1 MVCICARL
9 VTNWLQKI
17 IAKITVNY
25 FGKED
30 IPVSLNNQ
38 LREKYKSFPDYGR
51 ETDQMLLES
60 KCRSDVEEY
69 IKKMFSGN
77 QRPIVQTLLNTIRD
91 KEAKLYWTDS
101 MDRDY
106 EQLLKMDIYTMVE
119 FINWMHIKVKYARFK
134 IHYQEKH
141 ENDGLSMEEFK
152 EQYKDYED
160 W

>member
-1 MVCICARL
+1 MFINDR
-9 VTNWLQKI
+9 I
-17 IAKITVNY
+17 IAKLTVDY
-25 FGKED
+25 FGKEN

-101 MDRDY
+101 TDRDY
-106 EQLLKMDIYTMVE
+106 EQLFKMDIYTMEE
-119 FINWMHIKVKYARFK
+119 FIDWMHIKGKYTCFK
-134 IHYQEKH
+134 VHYQEKH

>member
-69 IKKMFSGN
+69 IKKKFSGN
-77 QRPIVQTLLNTIRD
+77 QRPIVSTL
-91 KEAKLYWTDS
+91 W
-101 MDRDY
+101 
-106 EQLLKMDIYTMVE
+106 
-119 FINWMHIKVKYARFK
+119 
-134 IHYQEKH
+134 
-141 ENDGLSMEEFK
+141 
-152 EQYKDYED
+152 
-160 W
+160 

>member
-1 MVCICARL
+1 M
-9 VTNWLQKI
+9 
-17 IAKITVNY
+17 NY

-69 IKKMFSGN
+69 IKKKFSGN
-77 QRPIVQTLLNTIRD
+77 QRPIV
-91 KEAKLYWTDS
+91 
-101 MDRDY
+101 
-106 EQLLKMDIYTMVE
+106 DIYTMVE